1 MRDVQLPT
9 WLSHVVKSG
18 EVTLFTGG
26 DEALQVKAEGNK
38 IEVTVASEEFLKD
51 VVDSAGDGGSI
62 RSKLA
67 LLRDIAEELKDEG
80 VTITLSYRGDILV
93 TIGSEAKPKFSRL
106 LTRTD
111 AVEIKNIRKLIEL
124 SV

>member
-1 MRDVQLPT
+1 MQLPT

-18 EVTLFTGG
+18 EVTLFTGEE
-26 DEALQVKAEGNK
+26 EALQVKAEDNK
-38 IEVTVASEEFLKD
+38 IKLSIASKEFMKD
-51 VVDSAGDGGSI
+51 VVDSAGGGASI

-67 LLRDIAEELKDEG
+67 QLRDIAGELKDEG
-80 VTITLSYRGDILV
+80 LTITLSYRGDILV

-106 LTRTD
+106 ITRTD
-111 AVEIKNIRKLIEL
+111 AVEIKNLHKLLEL

>member
-1 MRDVQLPT
+1 MQLPT

-18 EVTLFTGG
+18 EVTLFTG
-26 DEALQVKAEGNK
+26 DEEALQVKAEDNK
-38 IEVTVASEEFLKD
+38 IELRIANKEFLKD
-51 VVDSAGDGGSI
+51 VVDSAGGGASI

-67 LLRDIAEELKDEG
+67 QLKDIAGELKDEG
-80 VTITLSYRGDILV
+80 LTITLSYRGDILV

-106 LTRTD
+106 VTRTD
-111 AVEIKNIRKLIEL
+111 AVEINNLRKLLQL

>member
-1 MRDVQLPT
+1 VQLPT

-18 EVTLFTGG
+18 EVTLFTGEE
-26 DEALQVKAEGNK
+26 EALQVKAEDNK
-38 IEVTVASEEFLKD
+38 IKLSIASKEFMKD
-51 VVDSAGDGGSI
+51 VVDSAGGGASI

-67 LLRDIAEELKDEG
+67 QLRDIAGELKDEG
-80 VTITLSYRGDILV
+80 LTLTLSYRGDILV

-106 LTRTD
+106 ITRTD
-111 AVEIKNIRKLIEL
+111 AVEIKNLRKLLEL

>member
-1 MRDVQLPT
+1 VQLPT

-18 EVTLFTGG
+18 EVTLFTGEE
-26 DEALQVKAEGNK
+26 EALQVKAEDNK
-38 IEVTVASEEFLKD
+38 INLSIASKEFMKD
-51 VVDSAGDGGSI
+51 VVDSAGGGASI

-67 LLRDIAEELKDEG
+67 QLRDIAGELKDEG
-80 VTITLSYRGDILV
+80 LTITLSYRGDILV

-106 LTRTD
+106 VTRTD
-111 AVEIKNIRKLIEL
+111 AVEINNLRKLLEL

>member
-1 MRDVQLPT
+1 VQLPT

-18 EVTLFTGG
+18 EVTLFTGEE
-26 DEALQVKAEGNK
+26 EALQVKAEDNK
-38 IEVTVASEEFLKD
+38 IELSVANKEFLKD
-51 VVDSAGDGGSI
+51 VVDSAGGGASI

-67 LLRDIAEELKDEG
+67 QLKDIAGELKDEG
-80 VTITLSYRGDILV
+80 LTITLSYRGDILV

-106 LTRTD
+106 VTRTG
-111 AVEIKNIRKLIEL
+111 AVEINNLRKLLQL

>member
-1 MRDVQLPT
+1 VQLPT

-18 EVTLFTGG
+18 EVTLFTG
-26 DEALQVKAEGNK
+26 DEEALQVKAEDNK
-38 IEVTVASEEFLKD
+38 IELSVTSKEFLKD
-51 VVDSAGDGGSI
+51 VVDSAGGGDSI

-67 LLRDIAEELKDEG
+67 QLKDIAGELKDEG
-80 VTITLSYRGDILV
+80 ITITLSYRGDILV

-106 LTRTD
+106 VTRTD
-111 AVEIKNIRKLIEL
+111 AVQINNLRKLLQL